1 MIEAVFGEVRIRLHA
16 TCGHR
21 VRSDQ
26 RRPRHSEMGMTGT
39 RLAIAEHFFFF
50 FLDQHLYTATAT

>member
-26 RRPRHSEMGMTGT
+26 RRPRHSERGMTGT
-39 RLAIAEHFFFF
+39 RLAIAEHQPRRGDRV
-50 FLDQHLYTATAT
+50 LSNRMKA